1 MVDWSDPEF
10 QKSLLISIIGLSV
23 GIWWISSRIRA
34 KLREVEDRRAKRWQ
48 EIDEISDEKVFF
60 NNY

>member
-1 MVDWSDPEF
+1 MADWSDPEF

-34 KLREVEDRRAKRWQ
+34 KLREVEDRMAKRWQ
-48 EIDEISDEKVFF
+48 EIDEISDE
-60 NNY
+60 